1 MNPFSIIAGLASSL
15 IPKIFS
21 NKDDQEKA
29 KIELFKM
36 QQAGEFKE
44 LEVQLSAIV
53 AEAKSNDKWT
63 SRARPGFLYV
73 MYFMI
78 LISFPMGILH
88 AVNPEIS
95 ASIAVGMKEWLS
107 AIPEYLWSV
116 FGIGFTGYVAAR
128 SFDKSKILN
137 KK

>member
-15 IPKIFS
+15 IPKIFA

-36 QQAGEFKE
+36 QQDGEFKE
-44 LEVQLSAIV
+44 LEIQLSAIV

-88 AVNPEIS
+88 AVNPGIS
-95 ASIAVGMKEWLS
+95 ASIAVGMKEWLA